1 MITHNN
7 IQYSRVSSILEYFY
21 PYKAS
26 VPHKKIE
33 KKRIIGSS
41 IHLAIEKIVTDDLP
55 EITKDDRPY
64 FRSFLQWQEAI
75 QPTFS
80 HCEQRIF
87 DDELKI
93 TGRIDA
99 LVMISGE
106 TLPILLDFKCI
117 DKEMESW
124 KYQAHFYKLLLD
136 RAGYNTGNRMLFL
149 SLSGEGKIA
158 RGYNYNYNPRIQV
171 RCIQMAR
178 EYQSLR
184 RVIKS
189 GIE

>member
-1 MITHNN
+1 MITHKN

-26 VPHKKIE
+26 VPQNKLE
-33 KKRIIGSS
+33 NKRIIGSS
-41 IHLAIEKIVTDDLP
+41 IHVAIEKTLTDDFP
-55 EITKDDRPY
+55 EITQNDRPY

-75 QPTFS
+75 QPIFS

-93 TGRIDA
+93 TGRIDS

-106 TLPILLDFKCI
+106 PLPILLDFKCI

-124 KYQAHFYKLLLD
+124 KYQANFYKLLLN
-136 RAGYNTGNRMLFL
+136 RAGFSTGNRMLFL
-149 SLSGEGKIA
+149 GLSGKGKIA
-158 RGYNYNYNPRIQV
+158 KGYNYDYNPRV
-171 RCIQMAR
+171 EARCIQMAR
-178 EYQSLR
+178 EYQALGC
-184 RVIKS
+184 IKT
-189 GIE
+189 GTE